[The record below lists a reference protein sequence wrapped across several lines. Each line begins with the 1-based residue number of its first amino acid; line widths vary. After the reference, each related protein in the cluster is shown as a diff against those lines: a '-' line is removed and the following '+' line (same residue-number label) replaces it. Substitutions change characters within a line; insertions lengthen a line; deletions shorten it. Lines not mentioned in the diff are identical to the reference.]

1 MEVFGVILSLVM
13 LVTFAYRGFSVIL
26 FAPICALTAAALSNY
41 SLMPGY
47 TELFMGKAVVYVKS
61 FFPIFLLGAVF
72 GKVMEETGM
81 AASIAKKV
89 LQTIGKEKAV
99 AAAAIACMILTYG
112 GVSMFVCVFAIYPFA
127 SAMFKEAD
135 IPKRLIPA
143 VMVMGVFT
151 LTMDCA
157 PGAPQIQNIIPTL
170 YLGTTTYAAPFLGTI
185 CGVILVIISYIY
197 IEWKRKRAMR
207 NGEGYG
213 HHTLNETELDPS
225 QKLPPWYISMIPLIT
240 VLGLNFF
247 FSVAY
252 AWNPDMI
259 EPFKEMNLALVA
271 KNVKSV
277 VSLWSLII
285 GLVSA
290 IVLGSIAGYRYIPGK
305 SSLKAAL
312 NAGAIGSL
320 LAIMNTASEVGYGNV
335 IASLP
340 GFTSIANVLL
350 GVGADWPLVN
360 AALMVNILAGI
371 TGSASGGM
379 SIALEIFGKH
389 WLEGCAAQGIPA
401 EVLHRIVAM
410 ASGGLDSM
418 PHNGGVITILAVC
431 GLTHKE
437 SYKDIFAI
445 TCFKII
451 VAFFGVFL
459 YMTTG
464 IV

>member
-1 MEVFGVILSLVM
+1 MDVIVVVLSLIL
-13 LVTFAYRGFSVIL
+13 LVTIAYRGFSVIL
-26 FAPICALTAAALSNY
+26 FAPVCALVAMSTCDF
-41 SLMPGY
+41 SLLPGY
-47 TELFMGKAVVYVKS
+47 SELFMGKAVVYIKS

-81 AASIAKKV
+81 AASIARKV
-89 LQTIGKEKAV
+89 LSIMGKDKAIL
-99 AAAAIACMILTYG
+99 ATAIACMILTYG

-127 SAMFKEAD
+127 SAMFREAD

-157 PGAPQIQNIIPTL
+157 PGSPQIQNIIPTV
-170 YLGTTTYAAPFLGTI
+170 YLGTTTYAAPKLGLI
-185 CGVILVIISYIY
+185 CGIILAVISYLY
-197 IEWKRKRAMR
+197 LEWKRKKALK

-213 HHTLNETELDPS
+213 NHTLNETIIEEG
-225 QKLPPWYISMIPLIT
+225 QELPPWYLSIIPLII

-247 FSVAY
+247 LSLVVS
-252 AWNPDMI
+252 WSPDLI
-259 EPFKEMNLALVA
+259 EPFKEMNLPLVA
-271 KNVKSV
+271 KSVKSV
-277 VSLWSLII
+277 ISLWALIL
-285 GLVSA
+285 GLIAAIIVASA
-290 IVLGSIAGYRYIPGK
+290 TGFKYIPK
-305 SSLKAAL
+305 RSSLKAAL

-335 IASLP
+335 IAVTP
-340 GFTSIANVLL
+340 GFTEIANVLL
-350 GVGADWPLVN
+350 NVGADMPLVN

-379 SIALEIFGKH
+379 SIALEIFGQH
-389 WLEGCAAQGIPA
+389 WLEATAAMGIPP
-401 EVLHRIVAM
+401 EVLHRVVAM

-431 GLTHKE
+431 GLTHFE

-445 TCFKII
+445 TVFKII
-451 VAFFGVFL
+451 VAFFAVFL
-459 YMTTG
+459 YMATG